1 MGEVVPAKN
10 IREKRKCRKKIQYL
24 TREAAEAVVNG
35 LYAKRRAR
43 QPGSILPQL
52 PIINAYQCK
61 FCGLWH
67 VGNRLK
73 KRFK

>member
-10 IREKRKCRKKIQYL
+10 IRQKRKCRKKIQYP
-24 TREAAEAVVNG
+24 TREAAQAVVNG

-43 QPGSILPQL
+43 QPKPILPQL
-52 PIINAYQCK
+52 PIINAYHCK

-67 VGNRLK
+67 VGNSL

>member
-1 MGEVVPAKN
+1 MPAKN
-10 IREKRKCRKKIQYL
+10 IRQKRKCRKKIQYP
-24 TREAAEAVVNG
+24 TKEAAEAVVNG

-43 QPGSILPQL
+43 QPRLILLQL

-61 FCGLWH
+61 FCSFWH
-67 VGNRLK
+67 VGNSLK